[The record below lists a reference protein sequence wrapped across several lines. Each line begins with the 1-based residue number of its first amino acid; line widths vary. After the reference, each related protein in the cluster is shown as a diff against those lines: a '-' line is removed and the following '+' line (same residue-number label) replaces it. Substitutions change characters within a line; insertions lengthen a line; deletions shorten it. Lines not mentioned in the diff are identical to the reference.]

1 MLLYKRTLDE
11 PILMASKKRSDGEGS
26 VYQRHDHETC
36 PPLVDGT
43 RPAHKCQGKWV
54 AVRVTG
60 WRDGKP
66 VRKKV
71 SASSKAGAASKL
83 RQLDEELDQGL
94 VTTGRPLTVEKW
106 MTYWLEEVVTKKNR
120 PNTQRT
126 YRTYVTRY
134 IVPLLGH
141 HRIDRLS
148 PEHIDEAWR
157 HLMTVG
163 CPGKDNPKPLST
175 TSAHQAHV
183 ILSRALK
190 VAMARGLVSR
200 NVATYG
206 DAPSVRNQPIEVLDK
221 EQAARVIAAAAGKR
235 NAARYTVAFSLGLR
249 QGEAL
254 GLRWSD
260 IDLDAGL
267 LTVRHS
273 LGRVT
278 GEGLRLGPTKS
289 NRERLIQIPK
299 PLLAELRA
307 HRLAQNAERLAAGS
321 WWVDED
327 YVFPKPD
334 GRPIDNKDDWRAW
347 RALLDE
353 AGVPHVRLHA
363 ARHTAATML
372 LALHVPVKVASEI
385 LGHTKSSVTEGY
397 QHRVDDLHVDA
408 AAKLAAAWWD

>member
-1 MLLYKRTLDE
+1 VGRL
-11 PILMASKKRSDGEGS
+11 
-26 VYQRHDHETC
+26 
-36 PPLVDGT
+36 
-43 RPAHKCQGKWV
+43 
-54 AVRVTG
+54 RVTG

-71 SASSKAGAASKL
+71 SASSKAGATAKL
-83 RQLDEELDQGL
+83 RKLDEELDQGL

-148 PEHIDEAWR
+148 PEHIDEAWQ

-190 VAMARGLVSR
+190 VAMARGHVSAQR
-200 NVATYG
+200 RHLRRRALG
-206 DAPSVRNQPIEVLDK
+206 PQPADRGARQG
-221 EQAARVIAAAAGKR
+221 QAAASSPQPRQAERRPVHRRVLPRPTPRRG
-235 NAARYTVAFSLGLR
+235 ARTPLVR
-249 QGEAL
+249 
-254 GLRWSD
+254 RRPRR
-260 IDLDAGL
+260 GL

-273 LGRVT
+273 LDRVT
-278 GEGLRLGPTKS
+278 GVGLRLGPTKS
-289 NRERLIQIPK
+289 GRERAHRQIPK
-299 PLLAELRA
+299 PLLAELKA

-321 WWVDED
+321 WWVDGD
-327 YVFPKPD
+327 YVFAKPD
-334 GRPIDNKDDWRAW
+334 GRPIDGKDDWRAV
-347 RALLDE
+347 
-353 AGVPHVRLHA
+353 AGA
-363 ARHTAATML
+363 ARRGRRPARPAPRGTAHRGDDA
-372 LALHVPVKVASEI
+372 ARARCAR
-385 LGHTKSSVTEGY
+385 EGRLRDPRSHQV
-397 QHRVDDLHVDA
+397 QHHRGLPAPGRRPARDA